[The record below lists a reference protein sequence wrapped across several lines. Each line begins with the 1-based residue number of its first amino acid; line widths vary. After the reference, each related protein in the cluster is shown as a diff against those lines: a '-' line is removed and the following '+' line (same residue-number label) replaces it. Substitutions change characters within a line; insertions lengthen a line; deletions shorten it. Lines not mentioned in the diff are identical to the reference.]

1 MVFEDLNNVENS
13 LHVSCSDLHDCTW
26 EITSLL
32 SIQLFIIV
40 SVNVLFSFHI
50 TIIFL
55 GENTIKGARVAKVE
69 VLFQGLHMTHVI
81 LVLVYN
87 FITCISNT
95 LFNTTFFIY
104 KYILTTNWFYIMDNI
119 TRRNLGFFHYH
130 PLQLPIQF
138 DHYLTYYH
146 CAQIVSEMF
155 F

>member
-1 MVFEDLNNVENS
+1 MAFEDLNNVENS
-13 LHVSCSDLHDCTW
+13 LHVSCSNLHDYTW
-26 EITSLL
+26 ETTSLL

-40 SVNVLFSFHI
+40 SVNVLFSFH
-50 TIIFL
+50 TIILL
-55 GENTIKGARVAKVE
+55 GENTIKGARGAKVE

-81 LVLVYN
+81 LVLVHN
-87 FITCISNT
+87 FIIFISNT
-95 LFNTTFFIY
+95 PFNITFFIY

-138 DHYLTYYH
+138 DHYLIYYH

>member
-1 MVFEDLNNVENS
+1 MAFEDLNNVENS
-13 LHVSCSDLHDCTW
+13 LHVPCSDWHDCTW
-26 EITSLL
+26 ETTSLL

-40 SVNVLFSFHI
+40 SVNVLFFSHI
-50 TIIFL
+50 TIILL
-55 GENTIKGARVAKVE
+55 GENIVKGARGAKVE

-87 FITCISNT
+87 FIICISNT
-95 LFNTTFFIY
+95 PFNTALFIY

-119 TRRNLGFFHYH
+119 TRRNLGFFHYD

-146 CAQIVSEMF
+146 CAQIVSGMF